1 MCTKFV
7 SCPSPFPSPK
17 NSFCCFQTTSFRSSA
32 VSSIERG
39 CYLEISAR
47 GISPLVHPSPSRP
60 QQYPTATQYCSS
72 STCSSVLSIGQ
83 HCPSAHQHCPSASAP
98 HWANREELILG
109 ADLFKAALFSFS
121 RRHSHRR
128 IIWEEEAPPSLN
140 LAGAYFSGFEP
151 IFRFLVNIMFSL
163 LYMFFTSV
171 EIFFRPVWPLI
182 LSPSTLLLF
191 FSELLYSPGQC
202 CFIDIQPIFW
212 GCVANQ
218 ARFPAYSH
226 HVIPKHP
233 E

>member
-47 GISPLVHPSPSRP
+47 GISPLVHPSPSTP
-60 QQYPTATQYCSS
+60 QQYPTATQHCSS
-72 STCSSVLSIGQ
+72 STCSSVLSIG
-83 HCPSAHQHCPSASAP
+83 QHCPSASAP

-128 IIWEEEAPPSLN
+128 IIWEEEAPPSLK

-151 IFRFLVNIMFSL
+151 IFGFLVNIMFSL
-163 LYMFFTSV
+163 LYLFFTS
-171 EIFFRPVWPLI
+171 F
-182 LSPSTLLLF
+182 
-191 FSELLYSPGQC
+191 
-202 CFIDIQPIFW
+202 
-212 GCVANQ
+212 
-218 ARFPAYSH
+218 
-226 HVIPKHP
+226 
-233 E
+233 